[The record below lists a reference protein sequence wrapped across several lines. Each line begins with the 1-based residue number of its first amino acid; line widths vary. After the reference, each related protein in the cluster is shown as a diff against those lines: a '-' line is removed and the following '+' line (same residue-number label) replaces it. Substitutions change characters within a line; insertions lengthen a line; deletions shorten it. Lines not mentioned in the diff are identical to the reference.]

1 MLKRHLYNHNF
12 LFPILICITLSATFG
27 LVACEP
33 QEADLPFETI
43 EQKEWA
49 GTGQAYEALEPGL
62 MVFTLTEQLD
72 SLTPWITE
80 NAKAKLLAVDYD
92 KYFILVVF
100 QGKKSTTGYGVDI
113 NRIARLENAVNVY
126 AQFQV
131 PKPDEAKADA
141 ITSPY
146 QLVQVQK
153 VGTWGQEVR
162 FNLIVEDVTVTS
174 TSSPIP

>member
-1 MLKRHLYNHNF
+1 MSKKHLYIHTLLF
-12 LFPILICITLSATFG
+12 LILTCVTFSVTVG

-49 GTGQAYEALEPGL
+49 GTGQSYEAFEPGL
-62 MVFTLTEQLD
+62 MVFTQTEQLD
-72 SLTPWITE
+72 ILNPWITQD
-80 NAKAKLLAVDYD
+80 AQTKLLAVDYD
-92 KYFILVVF
+92 QYFVVVVF
-100 QGKKSTTGYGVDI
+100 QGKKPTTGYGVDV
-113 NRIARLENAVNVY
+113 NRIAQLENGVNVY
-126 AQFQV
+126 AQFHE

-153 VGTWGQEVR
+153 VGAWGQAVR
-162 FNLIVEDVTVTS
+162 LNLIVEDVTVAS
-174 TSSPIP
+174 ISSFIP